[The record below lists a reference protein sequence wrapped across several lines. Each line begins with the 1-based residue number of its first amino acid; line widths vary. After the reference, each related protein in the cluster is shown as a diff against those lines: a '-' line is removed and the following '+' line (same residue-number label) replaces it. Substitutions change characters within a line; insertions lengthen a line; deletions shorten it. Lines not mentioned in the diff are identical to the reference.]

1 MAVGSR
7 IEDTDYNAIRA
18 KIVNIMG
25 PGSGQFGYGQ
35 SIVSSEVDRG
45 FPITKDQWDALRFD
59 ILNARLHQD
68 GLQPTI
74 IEAVRGQPI
83 RFSSQQPNTQYSS
96 QSDVA
101 IANKFNIG
109 SGQFVINS
117 AGTVTRTSSW
127 NSSISSSITVTFGNA
142 NQARWFFNS
151 GGRIRFTSSRSGGAA
166 TAQNTAWSSLLSS
179 VGTVS
184 FDATNFYQSTTSPS
198 TLLIAQSSFPYYTAN
213 RYRITHSCN
222 VANNINAGATVVNI
236 TVIWEDG
243 YIDTKAGPPGDS
255 VDGTLSLVVDEL
267 RASGILF
274 PAGTPPFVVSRPSY
288 NITSISGS

>member
-1 MAVGSR
+1 MAVGSI
-7 IEDTDYNAIRA
+7 IEDTDYNSIRD

-25 PGSGQFGYGQ
+25 PGLGQFGYGQ
-35 SIVSSEVDRG
+35 AVVSSEVDRG
-45 FPITKDQWDALRFD
+45 LNLTKDQWDALRYD

-83 RFSSQQPNTQYSS
+83 RFSLQNPNTQYSS
-96 QSDVA
+96 QSDIA
-101 IANKFNIG
+101 IVNKFNIG
-109 SGQFVINS
+109 QGQFVIDS
-117 AGTVTRTSSW
+117 ASTTSRITAWSQTVSSTVT
-127 NSSISSSITVTFGNA
+127 ITFGNA
-142 NQARWFFNS
+142 DQARWFFNS
-151 GGRIRFTSSRSGGAA
+151 GGKIRLTSSRAGGAD

-184 FDATNFYQSTTSPS
+184 FDSTNFYQSTTSPA
-198 TLLIAQSSFPYYTAN
+198 TLLISQSSFPCYTAN

-236 TVIWEDG
+236 TVTWEDG

-267 RASGILF
+267 RASGILL

-288 NITSISGS
+288 TITPISGS